1 MSDLI
6 KEFLAQKN
14 IAVVGSF
21 RSKEKVAYKIF
32 LQLKEKGYNVFPV
45 NPSLSDVEGVKCY
58 PSISDI
64 LYPIDAVDI
73 VTPPEATEKIVE
85 ECKKKG
91 IKYVWMQP
99 GAESENAIKFCEH
112 NNIKVIHNS
121 CLMVE
126 LGLNI

>member
-1 MSDLI
+1 MDDII
-6 KEFLAQKN
+6 KKFLAQKN

-45 NPSLSDVEGVKCY
+45 NPSISELEGVKVY
-58 PSISDI
+58 GSVLEISEKV
-64 LYPIDAVDI
+64 DAI
-73 VTPPEATEKIVE
+73 ALVTPPEATERIVE

-112 NNIKVIHNS
+112 NNIKVIHDS

-126 LGLNI
+126 LV

>member
-1 MSDLI
+1 MDII

-14 IAVVGSF
+14 IAVAGSF

-45 NPSLSDVEGVKCY
+45 NPSISELEGVKVY
-58 PSISDI
+58 RSVLEISEKV
-64 LYPIDAVDI
+64 DAVDI

-85 ECKKKG
+85 ECKKKEV
-91 IKYVWMQP
+91 KYVWMQP
-99 GAESENAIKFCEH
+99 GAESEKAIKFCEQS
-112 NNIKVIHNS
+112 NIKVIHNS

-126 LGLNI
+126 LV